1 MSLHEHV
8 DSLRTKHAQLDRLIE
23 DEVHRPMPDQV
34 TISRL
39 KREKLKLKEQI
50 EHVRPN
56 GGQHGAFA
64 SASA

>member
-8 DSLRTKHAQLDRLIE
+8 DSLRTKHARLDRLI
-23 DEVHRPMPDQV
+23 DEEAHRPMPDQT

-39 KREKLKLKEQI
+39 KREKLKLKEEI

-56 GGQHGAFA
+56 GQRGAPA